1 MKELNAIEV
10 MIVGA
15 IAVIFLA
22 FIFGPPMK
30 EIGLARYERT
40 YPCINGVR
48 YIRPENGQGLTP
60 MIDPQTMQPQLCGPE
75 ADRP

>member
-1 MKELNAIEV
+1 MKGLTAIEV

-22 FIFGPPMK
+22 LLLGPSAK
-30 EIGLARYERT
+30 EIEQARHERI

-60 MIDPQTMQPQLCGPE
+60 MIDPHTMQPQLCGPE